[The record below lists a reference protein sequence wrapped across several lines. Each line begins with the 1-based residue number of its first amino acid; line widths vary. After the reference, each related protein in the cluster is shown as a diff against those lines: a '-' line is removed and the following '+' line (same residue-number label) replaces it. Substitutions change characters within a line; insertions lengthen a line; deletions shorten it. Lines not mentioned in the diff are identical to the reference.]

1 MTDNGFDTH
10 PPGANS
16 FGETIAVLA
25 QSVDLMSEELTRVR
39 ADLRGNGK
47 PGVLTTMAL
56 LDRRVEQL
64 ESFESE
70 VIGARRW
77 AAVGA
82 LGLLGNLTWIVV
94 NHFLEAH

>member
-1 MTDNGFDTH
+1 MTSNGGSAHATGS
-10 PPGANS
+10 PS

-64 ESFESE
+64 EEFESE

-82 LGLLGNLTWIVV
+82 LGLLGNLTWVIVS
-94 NHFLEAH
+94 HFLSAH